1 MTMTRFN
8 LFLPPPLKAALDK
21 RHAETGVPTA
31 EFIRRCIEA
40 GLTPAVSTLINK
52 MQKEK
57 SRRKGEQ

>member
-8 LFLPPPLKAALDK
+8 IYIPPSLKAALDK

-31 EFIRRCIEA
+31 VFVRLCIEV

-52 MQKEK
+52 KQREK
-57 SRRKGEQ
+57 AQ